1 MYVHGGSMVF
11 QKYLRCLIG
20 PDITLRNV
28 YQVCNGTWYLLLKYY
43 QAKWRFC
50 LDIPLKFTQRCTHT
64 HHPYFLHSLGVP
76 HTMEMKP
83 MTDLNNVVQTSLVNR
98 TQSEHDVFWV
108 LFIKWSTVTD
118 WLPLLEQIWQNPPW
132 TQNSTKRVMLSKQTV
147 FKICLN
153 KVLFH
158 FLLKY
163 LLASKM
169 NDKGKISIH
178 FLHVL

>member
-1 MYVHGGSMVF
+1 MYVHGGNMVF

-20 PDITLRNV
+20 PDTTLRNV

-50 LDIPLKFTQRCTHT
+50 LDILLKLHRGADTHT
-64 HHPYFLHSLGVP
+64 TLISCIVLGY
-76 HTMEMKP
+76 HIMEMKP
-83 MTDLNNVVQTSLVNR
+83 MTDVNNVMQTSLVNR
-98 TQSEHDVFWV
+98 TQREHDAFWD
-108 LFIKWSTVTD
+108 LFIKWFMVTD
-118 WLPLLEQIWQNPPW
+118 WLPLLEQIWQNTPW
-132 TQNSTKRVMLSKQTV
+132 TQNITKRVMLSKQIV

-153 KVLFH
+153 KVLFR